1 MVSKMT
7 NRLLALVMA
16 LAFSSGII
24 AHAAQDPATR
34 QRTEPQLTLG
44 ERSNLQ
50 QVSLPQVLQ
59 RAAAKVSETAAAAID
74 PSAAIRA
81 AYQRDH
87 IALEHLRQSASQL
100 KSPGHAAFNHLIS
113 EREVELTEL
122 ERISL
127 ATRNPSATTAIAAM
141 DKVVASTEGELAK
154 ALAQDDAV
162 TSKTKT
168 NGQSEKSQGSGR

>member
-1 MVSKMT
+1 MVIKMT

-44 ERSNLQ
+44 ERTNPR

-59 RAAAKVSETAAAAID
+59 TAASKVSETAAAAID

-87 IALEHLRQSASQL
+87 VALEHLRQSASQL
-100 KSPGHAAFNHLIS
+100 KGNAHAAFNHLIS
-113 EREVELTEL
+113 DREVELTEL
-122 ERISL
+122 ERTAL

-141 DKVVASTEGELAK
+141 DKLVASTEAELVK
-154 ALAQDDAV
+154 ALAEDDA
-162 TSKTKT
+162 TKAKAKA
-168 NGQSEKSQGSGR
+168 NGQSDKSNGR

>member
-1 MVSKMT
+1 MVIKMT

-44 ERSNLQ
+44 ERSNPQ

-59 RAAAKVSETAAAAID
+59 TAASKVSETAAAAID
-74 PSAAIRA
+74 PGAAIRA

-87 IALEHLRQSASQL
+87 IALEHLRQPASQL
-100 KSPGHAAFNHLIS
+100 KGNAHPAFNHLIS
-113 EREVELTEL
+113 DREVALTEL
-122 ERISL
+122 ERTAL
-127 ATRNPSATTAIAAM
+127 ATRNPSASTAIAAM
-141 DKVVASTEGELAK
+141 DKLVATTEAELIRAV
-154 ALAQDDAV
+154 AQDDA
-162 TSKTKT
+162 TKSKA
-168 NGQSEKSQGSGR
+168 NGQADKSNGSSR